1 MFIKKNL
8 SGITHYL
15 KLPRHPLLCMFF
27 LFASKYMV
35 QVCLFSLSDGEEGLD
50 DFTECLSKFTKFNSF
65 RSLATLSYAS
75 DIYSGSSIVSRYWKF
90 SHFTLIIVFPYLT
103 VFHTQLE
110 LLLSVCCSTCLI
122 VTEGQIVKL
131 FFLFYSIEFDRDCD
145 FFAIAGV
152 TKKIKVIEMLNTMLK
167 ACKQCNMSVYLNYLY

>member
-103 VFHTQLE
+103 IFHTQFD

-131 FFLFYSIEFDRDCD
+131 FFSFLQHRIWPGLWFLCHCRGNKENQSNWYVEHYVK
-145 FFAIAGV
+145 G
-152 TKKIKVIEMLNTMLK
+152 LQTM
-167 ACKQCNMSVYLNYLY
+167 

>member
-1 MFIKKNL
+1 
-8 SGITHYL
+8 
-15 KLPRHPLLCMFF
+15 
-27 LFASKYMV
+27 MV

-90 SHFTLIIVFPYLT
+90 SHFTLSIVFPYLT

-122 VTEGQIVKL
+122 VTEGQIVNL

-152 TKKIKVIEMLNTMLK
+152 TKKIKVIDMLNTMLK
-167 ACKQCNMSVYLNYLY
+167 ACKQCNMSVYFNYLY